1 MVDVAHKHHVAVMQ
15 QLHEA
20 PVSRYWLMQEN
31 LLDNLSASA
40 GRNAS

>member
-20 PVSRYWLMQEN
+20 PVSRYWLMQEIE
-31 LLDNLSASA
+31 ASLPVRPLMA
-40 GRNAS
+40 AD